1 MKFETEDVLL
11 DLMLTGMFQVRR
23 RPLRLPRPCPTTHPL
38 PFPQLVTHSS
48 DCVEPEVSL
57 LHPTQSTTLAAA
69 SPLGLFV
76 RQCVV
81 SFASLSFEAV
91 CGLHARCVAYVAG
104 HEGPFSLPVAME
116 SDMMDTRGTSS
127 VLRPYAEALLVSAP
141 GALSWPRPGTWSAA
155 LDTRPAE
162 ELCHP
167 VQRLCD
173 HVDRAGGAPGD
184 ARAFV
189 QHLSDAAPHTAAT
202 QAVRC
207 AIACATH
214 DVPVAMDTLHALPE
228 LGMPGQS
235 LAASVRGGPS
245 GVIPPSDHAAFPPR
259 APGFAAAAGSAIRAQ
274 ISLAAFHVR
283 EGHMEAGLALLDAT
297 VRVAHTANDSASLA
311 HALGLMCQLLMRCDH
326 GGKEEEVAGLEG
338 DAEGWQQQW
347 GHPTASGPTR
357 RIIRLTGLIRRCA
370 HLARGLN
377 LPALSCWAH
386 LAEAQLACKCGAASS
401 PHVAQ
406 LAHAACIQ
414 TAFQAAIA
422 VRVSQPAAPAKPP
435 PGGPAAA
442 AQGQTG
448 GASHLFASATTA
460 STVPMLGAPGA
471 GPRGDTLATATGAP
485 AASQVAAAH
494 RAAATSALVLAAAW
508 RGVGAPDVTAAHVA
522 SFLSTHGD
530 SEHVT
535 MDDVALA
542 HSLQVAVLADTQS
555 ADAARAA
562 LAAALNALAPRLPY
576 VVRGAV
582 LGVPAPLRDV
592 CCALQHSDSLAT
604 RRLRDADAL
613 CVTMAGLA
621 PSRSILDPEVA
632 LNVRLACAATRLACG
647 DCTQAA
653 AHATAVSRKARTLC
667 LNSHRCRA
675 LLLQCD
681 AHAAAGDVLRAIS
694 LACEASALAARMKAT
709 TLMAEACVAQ
719 CELHA
724 TRGLQAAC
732 SQAVK
737 DLTDALPFLAGH
749 APLGLRGRGHM
760 ALARA
765 QLGALT
771 SLEALCGSPAAMEEV
786 QRNLQAAQTAWLA
799 AGDAHRAAQAAH
811 LAAFVYHACGDT
823 RRRDEAAA
831 RALAL
836 AGSRSAADGQL
847 LAFALGSTDWA
858 LPPPARS
865 PVGFG
870 RA

>member
-1 MKFETEDVLL
+1 
-11 DLMLTGMFQVRR
+11 
-23 RPLRLPRPCPTTHPL
+23 
-38 PFPQLVTHSS
+38 
-48 DCVEPEVSL
+48 VEPEVSL
-57 LHPTQSTTLAAA
+57 LHPTHSTTLAAS

-76 RQCVV
+76 RHCVV
-81 SFASLSFEAV
+81 SFASLSFEGV
-91 CGLHARCVAYVAG
+91 CTLHARCCAYVAG
-104 HEGPFSLPVAME
+104 HQGPFSLPVAME
-116 SDMMDTRGTSS
+116 SDMMDTRGTAS

-141 GALSWPRPGTWSAA
+141 GALSWPQRGTWSAA

-173 HVDRAGGAPGD
+173 KVDREGGAPGD
-184 ARAFV
+184 AVAFV
-189 QHLSDAAPHTAAT
+189 RRLRDAAPHSAAT
-202 QAVRC
+202 HAMRC
-207 AIACATH
+207 AIGCATH

-228 LGMPGQS
+228 LGTPGQS
-235 LAASVRGGPS
+235 LAESVQGGPS
-245 GVIPPSDHAAFPPR
+245 GVIPHSDHAAFPPR

-297 VRVAHTANDSASLA
+297 VRVAHTANDGASLA

-326 GGKEEEVAGLEG
+326 GDKEEEVGGLETEG
-338 DAEGWQQQW
+338 VEEGWHQPRE
-347 GHPTASGPTR
+347 HPTGRGPSR

-370 HLARGLN
+370 HLAQGLN

-386 LAEAQLACKCGAASS
+386 QAEAQLACKCGAASA

-406 LAHAACIQ
+406 VAHTACIH
-414 TAFQAAIA
+414 TAFQAAVA
-422 VRVSQPAAPAKPP
+422 VRISQPAAPAKQQV
-435 PGGPAAA
+435 GGPAA

-448 GASHLFASATTA
+448 GAPHLFASTTTA
-460 STVPMLGAPGA
+460 SAVPMLGASGG
-471 GPRGDTLATATGAP
+471 GPRGDALATAAGAP
-485 AASQVAAAH
+485 AASQVAAAQ
-494 RAAATSALVLAAAW
+494 RAAATSALALAAAW

-542 HSLQVAVLADTQS
+542 HSLHVAVIADTQG

-562 LAAALNALAPRLPY
+562 MSAALNALAPRLPY
-576 VVRGAV
+576 SARGSV

-592 CCALQHSDSLAT
+592 CCALQHSDSLAS

-613 CVTMAGLA
+613 CAAMAGLA

-632 LNVRLACAATRLACG
+632 LNVRLAWAATRLACG
-647 DCTQAA
+647 DCAQAA
-653 AHATAVSRKARTLC
+653 AHAALVARKARTLC

-694 LACEASALAARMKAT
+694 LACEASSLAARMSAT
-709 TLMAEACVAQ
+709 TLMAEACVAR

-737 DLTDALPFLAGH
+737 DLTEALPFLASH

-771 SLEALCGSPAAMEEV
+771 SLEALCGNTAAVEEV
-786 QRNLQAAQTAWLA
+786 QGNLEAAETAWVA
-799 AGDAHRAAQAAH
+799 AGDAHRAAQAMH
-811 LAAFVYHACGDT
+811 VAAFVYHACGDT
-823 RRRDEAAA
+823 LRRDEAAA

-836 AGSRSAADGQL
+836 ADAGRSRAADAQL
-847 LAFALGSTDWA
+847 LAFALGATDWA
-858 LPPPARS
+858 LPPPPRFA
-865 PVGFG
+865 VGLG